1 MARRVRSAAISLLGV
16 LLAGLSGCAAAPD
29 RGGVEFVSAGFSASH
44 LASEQLAV
52 LPVGTID
59 LPEETPAA
67 IDRDSLA
74 AELARFAGSTLAAA
88 VAETGVAGRTAAPS
102 AIAPVLDAAGSVLL
116 ERLYSALARARP
128 APAGGGQLDPAA
140 ERDLETLRELL
151 GTRYLLVPRSLEL
164 GIGELL
170 RAEAILTLDL
180 VDAGAG
186 RIAWQRAVRA
196 QDELPPVGDGSD
208 LFTRALRDAV
218 VAVAERSAAQ
228 LAAAGEEEPSG
239 SATP

>member
-1 MARRVRSAAISLLGV
+1 M
-16 LLAGLSGCAAAPD
+16 LAGLPGCAGAPE

-44 LASEQLAV
+44 LRSEQLAV
-52 LPVGTID
+52 LPVGTIE

-74 AELARFAGSTLAAA
+74 AELAGFAGSTLAAA

-102 AIAPVLDAAGSVLL
+102 AIAPVLDAAGPVLL
-116 ERLYSALARARP
+116 ERLYTALARARP
-128 APAGGGQLDPAA
+128 APGGGGRLAPAA
-140 ERDLETLRELL
+140 ERDLETLRGLL

-164 GIGELL
+164 GIGDLL

-180 VDAGAG
+180 VDAGSG
-186 RIAWQRAVRA
+186 RIAWRRAVRA

-208 LFTRALRDAV
+208 LFTRALREAV
-218 VAVAERSAAQ
+218 VAVAERSAAR
-228 LAAAGEEEPSG
+228 LVTAGEEDPSA
-239 SATP
+239 STSP